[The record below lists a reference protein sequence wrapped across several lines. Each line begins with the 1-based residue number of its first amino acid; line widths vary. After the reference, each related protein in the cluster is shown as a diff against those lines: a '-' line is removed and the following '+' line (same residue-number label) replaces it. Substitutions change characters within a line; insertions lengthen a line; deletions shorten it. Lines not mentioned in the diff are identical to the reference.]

1 MKMPFI
7 ERLKR
12 VFGFGDYGLYR
23 SPNRANEL
31 HTSQIATEIDII
43 GNMFKS
49 SGLNKEIEYE
59 KIQLKK
65 DFEQFQEKWKN
76 KAFSNEE
83 KMDEALI
90 INNEFSLRIKALQ
103 EKIDALNNI
112 KSDIKDLKNQKD
124 KQENEFD
131 NEMQLH
137 RVIFDEDLE
146 KGRL

>member
-1 MKMPFI
+1 MPFI

-49 SGLNKEIEYE
+49 SGLNKEIEDE

-65 DFEQFQEKWKN
+65 DFEQFQEKWRN
-76 KAFSNEE
+76 KEFSSEE

-124 KQENEFD
+124 KQEKEFD
-131 NEMQLH
+131 SEMKLH
-137 RVIFDEDLE
+137 KVIFIEDIE

>member
-7 ERLKR
+7 ERFKR
-12 VFGFGDYGLYR
+12 LFGFGDYGLYR

-49 SGLNKEIEYE
+49 SGLNKEIEDE

-76 KAFSNEE
+76 KEFSSEE
-83 KMDEALI
+83 KMNEALT

-103 EKIDALNNI
+103 KKIDELHSI
-112 KSDIKDLKNQKD
+112 KSDIKDLKSQKD

-131 NEMQLH
+131 NEMKLH
-137 RVIFDEDLE
+137 RIRFDEDLE

>member
-1 MKMPFI
+1 MQMPFK
-7 ERLKR
+7 ERIKR
-12 VFGFGDYGLYR
+12 LFGFGDYGLYR

-31 HTSQIATEIDII
+31 HTSQIGTEIDII

-65 DFEQFQEKWKN
+65 DFEQFQKKWKN
-76 KAFSNEE
+76 KEFSSEE
-83 KMDEALI
+83 KMDEAVL
-90 INNEFSLRIKALQ
+90 INNEFTLRIKALQ
-103 EKIDALNNI
+103 EKIDALHNI

-124 KQENEFD
+124 NQENLFT
-131 NEMQLH
+131 NEMELH
-137 RVIFDEDLE
+137 RVRFNEDLE

>member
-1 MKMPFI
+1 MQMPFK
-7 ERLKR
+7 ERIKR
-12 VFGFGDYGLYR
+12 LFGFGDYGLYR
-23 SPNRANEL
+23 SSNRANEL

-49 SGLNKEIEYE
+49 SGLNKEIEDE

-76 KAFSNEE
+76 KEFSSEE
-83 KMDEALI
+83 KMNEALT

-103 EKIDALNNI
+103 KKIDELHSI
-112 KSDIKDLKNQKD
+112 KSDIKDLKSQKD

-137 RVIFDEDLE
+137 RVRFNEDLE

>member
-1 MKMPFI
+1 MQMPFI

-23 SPNRANEL
+23 SPNKANEL

-49 SGLNKEIEYE
+49 SGLNKEIEDE

-65 DFEQFQEKWKN
+65 DFEQFQEKWRN
-76 KAFSNEE
+76 KEFSSEE
-83 KMDEALI
+83 KMNEALT

-103 EKIDALNNI
+103 EKIDELNNI

-131 NEMQLH
+131 NEMKLH
-137 RVIFDEDLE
+137 RIRFDEDLE

>member
-49 SGLNKEIEYE
+49 SGLNKEIEDE

-65 DFEQFQEKWKN
+65 DFEKFQEKWKN

-112 KSDIKDLKNQKD
+112 KSDIKDLKNQKN

-137 RVIFDEDLE
+137 RVRFNEDLE

>member
-49 SGLNKEIEYE
+49 SGLNKEIEDE

-65 DFEQFQEKWKN
+65 DFEKFQEKWKN

-137 RVIFDEDLE
+137 RVRFNEDLE

>member
-7 ERLKR
+7 ERFKR
-12 VFGFGDYGLYR
+12 LFGFGDYGLYR

-49 SGLNKEIEYE
+49 SGLNKEIEDE

-76 KAFSNEE
+76 KEFSSEE
-83 KMDEALI
+83 KMNEALT

-103 EKIDALNNI
+103 KKIDELHSI
-112 KSDIKDLKNQKD
+112 KSDIKDLKSQKD

-137 RVIFDEDLE
+137 RVRFNEDLE